1 MPTFPVDLA
10 AYLGG
15 CARMHQQ
22 VFDLGE
28 GLQVQHQTAGGEVL
42 RMGGAARLWRGSL
55 TLYPL
60 RHDDARALHA
70 KLHTLRGTGASF
82 YIGDM
87 THKGGTAAGQIKGIN
102 GTTRDILTLQG
113 APVGLV
119 IAPGDYIAWDYSG
132 RRALHQVVVG
142 RTVNASG
149 ETGNIEIVPP
159 MRTLPAIGTVVAVG
173 AAKCRAV
180 MLPGTA
186 RVGTS
191 NIVATMG
198 VSFDWTQT
206 LRENP

>member
-70 KLHTLRGTGASF
+70 KLHVLRGTGASF

-87 THKGGTAAGQIKGIN
+87 TQKGGTKAAQIQAVN
-102 GTTRDILTLQG
+102 MTSRNVLRLQG
-113 APVGLV
+113 APAGLLV
-119 IAPGDYIAWDYSG
+119 EPGDYIAWDYSG

-142 RTVNASG
+142 RTADSNGS
-149 ETGNIEIVPP
+149 TGDIEIVPP
-159 MRTLPAIGTVVAVG
+159 MRTLPPVGTAVTVG

-180 MLPGTA
+180 MVPGTA
-186 RVGTS
+186 QVGS
-191 NIVATMG
+191 SSIVATTG
-198 VSFDWTQT
+198 ISFDWIQT